1 MRVNRSARCHCGDSQ
16 GTWPLAPN
24 LLQPLDADRRKLSM
38 HQAVAMPQACS
49 CFQWSNQD
57 ISVTQKAKLVQQ
69 SARIVEPGHAW
80 L

>member
-38 HQAVAMPQACS
+38 HQTVAMPQACS
-49 CFQWSNQD
+49 CFQWSDQD
-57 ISVTQKAKLVQQ
+57 IPGVAH
-69 SARIVEPGHAW
+69 SACVMTFPKRAERM
-80 L
+80 LN